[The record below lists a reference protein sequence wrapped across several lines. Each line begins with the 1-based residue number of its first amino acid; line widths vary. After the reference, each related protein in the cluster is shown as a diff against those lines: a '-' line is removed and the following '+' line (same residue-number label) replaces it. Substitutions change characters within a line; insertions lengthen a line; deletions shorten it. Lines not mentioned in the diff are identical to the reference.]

1 MCLLSVRLNSSSCD
15 SMDALGAAAEA
26 LSVTVRRAMNGT
38 LVLSMSSKDLCDL
51 TVEKLRHQIY
61 GAIEADC
68 SDVDLLLTMDGRT
81 LKDTELLEALSEN
94 MEAVEIL
101 LIVQAAPKFDYALPR
116 NEQLSILKRKL
127 SSSRTERQKFS
138 LEILKQMLS
147 RGEHSVFEEVIDIG
161 ILPRLVQLARD
172 SLDFEIQQDSLS
184 ALSII
189 SGGST
194 FHRNAIVDH
203 GALDIF
209 VQKVSSPMQH
219 VRDQAV
225 IGIGNVAQDS
235 VCLRDIALKSGALA
249 EILNEL
255 QNLHP
260 ALQLERVGMY
270 HMSRKMQT
278 VWALCNLCK
287 GQPPPS
293 MTLIEPVL
301 EQLKLLLDEDNDDIN
316 AIVLDTL
323 SGVTNSDTD
332 VVDVL
337 VKRGFCSLVVKEL
350 KRGDFPGCG
359 YRIRCSH
366 EFRTGLLEP
375 ALEFLCQLLSG
386 THAHRQQLMS
396 YNVLGILHSILDHP
410 RARVRSAACIC
421 ISRFF
426 EGSSDDIE
434 LAIDQ
439 GSHYQL
445 VKMLSDRA
453 PNVKEVA
460 LHALSCGAL
469 RSTRAHM
476 EVITTTSLPG
486 MLTML
491 SCGKEKSTIE
501 VLDVLER
508 ILTNQGPKRRKEGID
523 STVSTILP
531 ILTIIMEESFD
542 KIRELGQSDLNT
554 SLLCDKAKRI
564 FIKLESIAA

>member
-1 MCLLSVRLNSSSCD
+1 MCLLSVCLNSSTCD
-15 SMDALGAAAEA
+15 SMDAPGAAAGG
-26 LSVTVRRAMNGT
+26 LSIRVRRAIKGT
-38 LVLSMSSKDLCDL
+38 LVLSMSNKNLCDL

-61 GAIEADC
+61 DAIEADC
-68 SDVDLLLTMDGRT
+68 SDVDLVLTMDGRT
-81 LKDTELLEALSEN
+81 LKDTELLKELSGN

-116 NEQLSILKRKL
+116 NEQLSILKRML
-127 SSSRTERQKFS
+127 SSSKTDRQKFS
-138 LEILKQMLS
+138 VEVLKQMLS
-147 RGEHSVFEEVIDIG
+147 RAEHSVIQEVIDIG
-161 ILPRLVQLARD
+161 ILPCLVQLARG
-172 SLDFEIQQDSLS
+172 SVDFEIQHNSLS
-184 ALSII
+184 ALSLI
-189 SGGST
+189 SCGST
-194 FHRNAIVDH
+194 FHRKTIVDH
-203 GALDIF
+203 AALDIF
-209 VQKVSSPMQH
+209 VQKVSSPMEH

-235 VCLRDIALKSGALA
+235 VSLRDIALKSGALA

-260 ALQLERVGMY
+260 ASQFERVGMY

-278 VWALCNLCK
+278 VWALCNLFK

-293 MTLIEPVL
+293 MTLIEPAL

-323 SGVTNSDTD
+323 SSVTNSDID

-366 EFRTGLLEP
+366 QFRTGLLEP

-396 YNVLGILHSILDHP
+396 YNVLGILHSILHHP
-410 RARVRSAACIC
+410 RARVRFAACSC

-426 EGSSDDIE
+426 EGSSDDIQ
-434 LAIDQ
+434 LAIGQ

-445 VKMLSDRA
+445 DEMLSDRA
-453 PNVKEVA
+453 PDVKEVA

-491 SCGKEKSTIE
+491 NCGKEKSTIE

-508 ILTNQGPKRRKEGID
+508 VLTNQGPKRRKEGID

-531 ILTIIMEESFD
+531 IVTIIMEESFD

-554 SLLCDKAKRI
+554 PLVRDKAKRI
-564 FIKLESIAA
+564 FSKLESIAA

>member
-1 MCLLSVRLNSSSCD
+1 MLSVRLNSSSCD
-15 SMDALGAAAEA
+15 SMDALGAAAGA
-26 LSVTVRRAMNGT
+26 LSVTVRRAMKGT
-38 LVLSMSSKDLCDL
+38 VVLSMSNESLCDL
-51 TVEKLRHQIY
+51 TFEKLRHQIY
-61 GAIEADC
+61 DAIEADC
-68 SDVDLLLTMDGRT
+68 SDVDLILTMDDRT

-94 MEAVEIL
+94 MKAIEIL

-116 NEQLSILKRKL
+116 NEQLSILKRML
-127 SSSRTERQKFS
+127 SSSKTERQKFS
-138 LEILKQMLS
+138 VEVLKQMFS
-147 RGEHSVFEEVIDIG
+147 RAEHEVIQEVIDIG
-161 ILPRLVQLARD
+161 ILPCLVQLARD
-172 SLDFEIQQDSLS
+172 AVDFEIQHNSLS

-189 SGGST
+189 SCSST

-209 VQKVSSPMQH
+209 VQKVSSPIEH

-225 IGIGNVAQDS
+225 IGIGNVAQVS

-249 EILNEL
+249 VILNQL

-260 ALQLERVGMY
+260 SSQFERVGMY

-293 MTLIEPVL
+293 MTLIEPTL
-301 EQLKLLLDEDNDDIN
+301 EQFKLLLDEDYDDIN

-323 SGVTNSDTD
+323 SSVTNSDID

-337 VKRGFCSLVVKEL
+337 VKRGFCSLVVKKL
-350 KRGDFPGCG
+350 KRADFPGCG

-366 EFRTGLLEP
+366 LYRTGLLEP
-375 ALEFLCQLLSG
+375 ALDFLCQLLSG
-386 THAHRQQLMS
+386 THAHKQQLMS
-396 YNVLGILHSILDHP
+396 YNVLGILHSILHHP
-410 RARVRSAACIC
+410 RARVRFAACSC

-426 EGSSDDIE
+426 EGSSDDIQ
-434 LAIDQ
+434 LAIGQ

-445 VKMLSDRA
+445 DEMLSDRA
-453 PNVKEVA
+453 RNVKEVA
-460 LHALSCGAL
+460 LHGLSCGAL

-491 SCGKEKSTIE
+491 NCGKEKSTIE

-508 ILTNQGPKRRKEGID
+508 VLTNQGPKRRKEGID

-531 ILTIIMEESFD
+531 VVTIIMEESFD
-542 KIRELGQSDLNT
+542 KIRELGQSDLHT
-554 SLLCDKAKRI
+554 PLVRDKAKRI
-564 FIKLESIAA
+564 FSKLESIAA